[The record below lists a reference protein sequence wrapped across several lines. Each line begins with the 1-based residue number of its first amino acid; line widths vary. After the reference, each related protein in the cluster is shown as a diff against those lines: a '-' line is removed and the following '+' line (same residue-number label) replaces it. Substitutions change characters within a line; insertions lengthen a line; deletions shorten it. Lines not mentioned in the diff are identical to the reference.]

1 MNLAPSKFPPERFA
15 LVRSSAS
22 PSVPIVWP
30 AHSIG
35 QLSASA
41 SAGRAWST
49 ARLQGGAGE
58 GGGLGGLGSSGGEGG
73 VCGGGGGGG
82 GEGGGGGGVGGGLGL
97 GGGGGEGDG
106 GDGGGGRAGKGGG
119 PAPQLTAICASA
131 ASPWYPQPRTYLK
144 VNAGEWTGTVI
155 SFHALPW
162 SPLRLHTASSAAL
175 IKRSVPMLEPYM
187 WQ

>member
-1 MNLAPSKFPPERFA
+1 M
-15 LVRSSAS
+15 
-22 PSVPIVWP
+22 
-30 AHSIG
+30 IG
-35 QLSASA
+35 QLTAVA
-41 SAGRAWST
+41 LAGRAWRL
-49 ARLQGGAGE
+49 ARVQGGAGE
-58 GGGLGGLGSSGGEGG
+58 GGGLGEPGSSGGEGSGGGGEGGGGGDGG

-97 GGGGGEGDG
+97 GGGGGEGGG

>member
-1 MNLAPSKFPPERFA
+1 MRDLPLLRYDVIFASRMSASSSMAPAKLTTSFPTNVAPAKLPPLRFA
-15 LVRSSAS
+15 PVRSVF
-22 PSVPIVWP
+22 PSFVPIVWP
-30 AHSIG
+30 SHMIG
-35 QLSASA
+35 QLSAVA
-41 SAGRAWST
+41 VAGRAWSS
-49 ARLQGGAGE
+49 ARVQ
-58 GGGLGGLGSSGGEGG
+58 
-73 VCGGGGGGG
+73 GGG
-82 GEGGGGGGVGGGLGL
+82 GEGG
-97 GGGGGEGDG
+97 G